1 MTTQQDCSLGF
12 LKESV
17 YGTPVTVS
25 RWLEYATDPE
35 FNYLPNRV
43 QGDGMRAGQRVDRT
57 NRRVTTT
64 SEAGGSVELE
74 MLSKGLGTFL
84 ELCLGAG
91 ASTLVSGT
99 TYQQV
104 FTLSDTPPSAT
115 FQVGIV
121 RDATTVAADTYLG
134 CAVDSFEF
142 TGDNGGILKLKATLD
157 ARAVDTTI
165 AYAAPSYPT
174 ASATNLFHFANAA
187 IYSGALTAPTATALA
202 AGATE
207 LANVRSWSVAVAR
220 NLGKSTVF
228 GDQGKKRKVYP
239 GKPAIT
245 GKLEVEYVDATF
257 RDAYLADTPMSLVV
271 TYEAGALSSG
281 KETIQIVIPEI
292 KFDGEMPKPNGADL
306 VVSTMAFTGL
316 DNAAAAQPI
325 WVVMRTSDAAL

>member
-12 LKESV
+12 VKEST
-17 YGTPVTVS
+17 YGTAVTVS
-25 RWLEYATDPE
+25 RWLEYASDPE
-35 FNYLPNRV
+35 FNYVPNRV
-43 QGDGMRAGQRVDRT
+43 QGSGQRAGQRVDRT

-64 SEAGGSVELE
+64 SEAGGSVEVE

-91 ASTLVSGT
+91 ASTLVSGA
-99 TYQQV
+99 TYQQL

-121 RDATTVAADTYLG
+121 RDATTIAADTYLG

-142 TGDNGGILKLKATLD
+142 TGDQGGILKLKATLD
-157 ARAVDTTI
+157 ARAVDTAI

-187 IYSGALTAPTATALA
+187 IYSGALTAPTSTALA
-202 AGATE
+202 AGAAE

-228 GDQGKKRKVYP
+228 GDQGRKRKVYP
-239 GKPAIT
+239 GKPGIT

-257 RDAYLADTPMSLVV
+257 RDAFLADTPMSLVV

-292 KFDGEMPKPNGADL
+292 KFDGEMPKPNGAEL

-316 DNAAAAQPI
+316 DNATAAQPI

>member
-12 LKESV
+12 VKEST
-17 YGTPVTVS
+17 YGTAVTVS
-25 RWLEYATDPE
+25 RWLEYASDPE
-35 FNYLPNRV
+35 FNYVPNRV
-43 QGDGMRAGQRVDRT
+43 QGSGQRAGQRVDRT

-64 SEAGGSVELE
+64 SEAGGSVEVE

-91 ASTLVSGT
+91 ASTLVSGS
-99 TYQQV
+99 TYQQL

-121 RDATTVAADTYLG
+121 RDATTIAADTYLG

-142 TGDNGGILKLKATLD
+142 TGDQGGILKLKATLD
-157 ARAVDTTI
+157 ARAVDTAI

-187 IYSGALTAPTATALA
+187 IYSGALTAPTSTALA
-202 AGATE
+202 AGAAE

-228 GDQGKKRKVYP
+228 GDQGRKRKVYP
-239 GKPAIT
+239 GKPGIT

-257 RDAYLADTPMSLVV
+257 RDAFLADTPMSLVV

-281 KETIQIVIPEI
+281 KETIQVVIPEI
-292 KFDGEMPKPNGADL
+292 KFDGEMPKPNGAEL

-316 DNAAAAQPI
+316 DNATAAQPI

>member
-17 YGTPVTVS
+17 YGTAVTVS
-25 RWLEYATDPE
+25 RWLEYASDPE

-43 QGDGMRAGQRVDRT
+43 QGAGQRAGQRVDRT

-64 SEAGGSVELE
+64 SEAGGSVEVE

-115 FQVGIV
+115 FQVGVV

-142 TGDNGGILKLKATLD
+142 TGDHGGILKLKATLD
-157 ARAVDTTI
+157 ARAVDTAI

-207 LANVRSWSVAVAR
+207 LGNVRSWSVAVAR

-239 GKPAIT
+239 GKPGIT

-281 KETIQIVIPEI
+281 KETIQIVIPEL
-292 KFDGEMPKPNGADL
+292 KFDGEMPKPNGAEL

-316 DNAAAAQPI
+316 DNATAAQPI